1 MGFFDNLADEAGKK
15 TGKAIGNK
23 LFGRYADDVRI
34 GYGEIG
40 DNGAAS
46 AKAEVKKTKI
56 EAKEKRKDLKLQEKF
71 NVKNNLRQQIN
82 EIQSIAFDTQNVKA
96 NINALMQLSSIIESI
111 NEDELGSS
119 WDEDENTLQK
129 KLLDSAQSKLKMG
142 LNLCKAIDPADPSI
156 AMFDNMINERQQ
168 VMEEK
173 KREEKK
179 NDKLAM
185 WLGIGSFILFIL
197 FAIILGLCL

>member
-1 MGFFDNLADEAGKK
+1 MGFLSNMADEAGKK

-56 EAKEKRKDLKLQEKF
+56 EAKERRKDLKLQEKF

-119 WDEDENTLQK
+119 WDEEENTLQQ
-129 KLLDSAQSKLKMG
+129 KLLDSAQSKLMMG
-142 LNLCKAIDPADPSI
+142 INLCKAIDPTDSTI
-156 AMFDNMINERQQ
+156 AMFENMINERQQ
-168 VMEEK
+168 VKEEK

-179 NDKLAM
+179 KDKLVI
-185 WLGIGSFILFIL
+185 WIGIGSFILFIL
-197 FAIILGLCL
+197 FAIILGLCQ